1 MVIEPCLRRVSR
13 QCRPQAG
20 AGATTTH
27 LRTADLAARRVM
39 GYPMQVHL
47 GHILTAVALTV
58 PRLGAWWLETA
69 CVNSRVS
76 PFARLM
82 ADAAVP

>member
-1 MVIEPCLRRVSR
+1 VSPARVTSVQAPGGRRR
-13 QCRPQAG
+13 DDDAPQDS
-20 AGATTTH
+20 
-27 LRTADLAARRVM
+27 DLAARRVM